1 MFTKFS
7 VLTES
12 SVEISVYRVIKVN
25 EELSVYQVIK
35 VNEELSDYQVNKVN
49 EGCQWI
55 QFLPSDTI
63 FTESPMVTEFQAA

>member
-12 SVEISVYRVIKVN
+12 SVEISVYQVIKVN

-35 VNEELSDYQVNKVN
+35 VNKELSVY
-49 EGCQWI
+49 
-55 QFLPSDTI
+55 
-63 FTESPMVTEFQAA
+63 